1 MNFSVITSFLLCFDR
16 RRGTIWERDLMLKAL
31 AQVFYS
37 KMNCILLCQ
46 VNHKRSSV
54 YSQINMKM
62 TDFFTFSSFMW
73 SAWKII
79 HQQSAKNHTIDN
91 SRCQNEV
98 DRIISISP
106 NTGIKMLRIV
116 FQWAWMYLGPISF
129 TNFQS

>member
-1 MNFSVITSFLLCFDR
+1 MNSSVITSFLLCFDH

-37 KMNCILLCQ
+37 KMNCILCQ

-98 DRIISISP
+98 VRIISISA
-106 NTGIKMLRIV
+106 NTVIKMLRIV